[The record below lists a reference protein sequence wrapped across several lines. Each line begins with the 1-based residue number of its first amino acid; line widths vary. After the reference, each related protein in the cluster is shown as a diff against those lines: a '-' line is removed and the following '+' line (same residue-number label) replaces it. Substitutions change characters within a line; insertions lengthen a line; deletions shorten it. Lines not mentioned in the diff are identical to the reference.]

1 MLHYL
6 QNLIQALDFSSMG
19 DAALR
24 VAAIFLCLTIHE
36 SCHGLAALALG
47 DPTAKS
53 MHRLSLNPLRH
64 IDLLGLVMMF
74 VAGFGWAKPVPVDP
88 RYFKKPKQGM
98 AITALAGPAS
108 NFVLAYLSAI
118 VYSAL
123 YGVALVRGETT
134 ALSLALEFFAV
145 LVTLNIGLGIF
156 NLIPFPPLDGSK
168 VVAMFLSDRHY
179 IQWMRL
185 ERYGMIILMAV
196 LWFGVLDSFL
206 LAARSWVLNWMLT
219 GSEFAFRG
227 VLALLG

>member
-98 AITALAGPAS
+98 AVTALAGPVS
-108 NFVLAYLSAI
+108 NFI
-118 VYSAL
+118 
-123 YGVALVRGETT
+123 
-134 ALSLALEFFAV
+134 LALLTMGISKVIYLYAPYNAV
-145 LVTLNIGLGIF
+145 WDTLFVFCLYTLAPLSIGLGLF
-156 NLIPFPPLDGSK
+156 NLIPIPPLDGSK
-168 VVAMFLSDRHY
+168 VLGAFLSDRAY
-179 IQWMRL
+179 FTLMRY
-185 ERYGMIILMAV
+185 ERYGMLV
-196 LWFGVLDSFL
+196 LLALSFL
-206 LAARSWVLNWMLT
+206 
-219 GSEFAFRG
+219 G
-227 VLALLG
+227 VGDGFISRAILGVYGAMFNLFF